1 MLLLVM
7 GSPCVPAQRKVSPL
21 KGLRSRVMASPRT
34 AVGKRM
40 GSSTARKSPPKRA
53 EFIRQGAGTESAS
66 AATLVRDYGKAEARS
81 SRSSTRRPTGRHGA
95 APIRG
100 SASRAISR
108 AGSGFIRGRAP
119 APFAEAAITE
129 PGGAERLGIAPGI
142 LAPITAGRLVA
153 PLKHFAGLF
162 LCGQQETP
170 EQPLEVPSDH
180 RGGSRGRPRH
190 HRSAPRTLDEALRL
204 PGRLRARE
212 NGVYWRRE
220 GRDRGQKGAAH
231 CGPVPGVDPRG
242 GSTAQGRTPAL
253 RKAARW
259 MIERARTGLCRSR
272 KGHYG
277 TEIGPV

>member
-1 MLLLVM
+1 MAL
-7 GSPCVPAQRKVSPL
+7 GSQ
-21 KGLRSRVMASPRT
+21 
-34 AVGKRM
+34 
-40 GSSTARKSPPKRA
+40 
-53 EFIRQGAGTESAS
+53 
-66 AATLVRDYGKAEARS
+66 
-81 SRSSTRRPTGRHGA
+81 
-95 APIRG
+95 
-100 SASRAISR
+100 R
-108 AGSGFIRGRAP
+108 AGGGFYAHRAP
-119 APFAEAAITE
+119 APFARYYGTWGSGAAWYSAWHSCPHNSRATGSPVEAISRGYFCA
-129 PGGAERLGIAPGI
+129 
-142 LAPITAGRLVA
+142 
-153 PLKHFAGLF
+153 
-162 LCGQQETP
+162 GQQETP
-170 EQPLEVPSDH
+170 EQPLEVPSYH
-180 RGGSRGRPRH
+180 RGGSRGRPRR

>member
-1 MLLLVM
+1 MSRRP
-7 GSPCVPAQRKVSPL
+7 GSNRNEVYGRPAVSS
-21 KGLRSRVMASPRT
+21 GLSQSFGVYPALSMRAAYAPPNRRWPMILNALSS
-34 AVGKRM
+34 
-40 GSSTARKSPPKRA
+40 GSSVGP
-53 EFIRQGAGTESAS
+53 
-66 AATLVRDYGKAEARS
+66 
-81 SRSSTRRPTGRHGA
+81 
-95 APIRG
+95 
-100 SASRAISR
+100 RAISKV
-108 AGSGFIRGRAP
+108 GSGFIRARAP

-142 LAPITAGRLVA
+142 LAPITAGQLVA

-180 RGGSRGRPRH
+180 RGGSRGRPHH

-253 RKAARW
+253 RKAAPW
-259 MIERARTGLCRSR
+259 MIERARTGYVVSPR
-272 KGHYG
+272 
-277 TEIGPV
+277 